1 MKPELQVALLGH
13 SPETDEWAAILS
25 GRGHRVARL
34 EGPHDLSTNAAELLL
49 VMVPSPG
56 DAGTALRDLA
66 EAPAPTALAL
76 LAGDPHPLTR
86 LVRAFL
92 QAKRDWEGAFDAV
105 VDPVAIVDGCGT
117 LRRANLGLA
126 RELGVSIRDLVGR
139 DLAELLG
146 AAQGEDPIG
155 PSLGDGVTRTAE
167 VRYASLPGLHLVTTH
182 PLDDDSGA
190 RGLVVIFKDV
200 SDQRE
205 QQERL
210 QQASRLADVGQLAAG
225 VAHEINTPLASIAL
239 RAEALL
245 RHVDDP
251 GLGAQPAFEKFP
263 RYLRAID
270 EEIFRCKKIIGAL
283 LDFSRS
289 RPPEVRSTDL
299 NALCENAADLLGHQM
314 RLKQVRLDLRLEP
327 GLARLQADEGQ
338 LRQVLVALL
347 MNALD
352 ASRASGTVRVE
363 TTREADGLRLV
374 VADDGEGISPEDL
387 DKVFTP
393 FFTTKPP
400 GRGTGLGL
408 AVCHGV
414 VTAHGGRIELESER
428 GRGTRVSVLL
438 PVSEEAS

>member
-1 MKPELQVALLGH
+1 MKPELEVALLGH
-13 SPETDEWAAILS
+13 PAETEAWAAIL
-25 GRGHRVARL
+25 GRRGHRVSRL
-34 EGPHDLSTNAAELLL
+34 EG
-49 VMVPSPG
+49 
-56 DAGTALRDLA
+56 A
-66 EAPAPTALAL
+66 EALAGRHADLVIAVVPPSEAAALTAGSAPEGPALAL
-76 LAGDPHPLTR
+76 LVGQAHPLTE
-86 LVRAFL
+86 LVRAIL
-92 QAKRDWEGAFDAV
+92 QAKRDWETAFDAL
-105 VDPVAIVDGCGT
+105 VDPVAIVNADGT
-117 LRRANLGLA
+117 VRRANLALA
-126 RELGVSIRDLVGR
+126 RELSVAIRDVVGR
-139 DLAELLG
+139 PLSELLG
-146 AAQGEDPIG
+146 AAQGDDPVAS
-155 PSLGDGVTRTAE
+155 SLADGAPRTTE
-167 VRYASLPGLHLVTTH
+167 MRYARLPGLHLVTTS
-182 PLDDDSGA
+182 PLEGEAAGSGGMVA
-190 RGLVVIFKDV
+190 TFKDV
-200 SDQRE
+200 SGQRE

-251 GLGAQPAFEKFP
+251 GLGSHQAFEKFP

-299 NALCENAADLLGHQM
+299 NAVCESATDLLGHQM
-314 RLKQVRLDLRLEP
+314 RLKQVRLDLRLQP

-347 MNALD
+347 INALD
-352 ASRASGTVRVE
+352 ASGASGTVRVE
-363 TTREADGLRLV
+363 TSREADGVRLV
-374 VADDGEGISPEDL
+374 VADEGAGISPENL

-414 VTAHGGRIELESER
+414 VTAHGGRIEIQSEV

-438 PVSEEAS
+438 PLPEEAS

>member
-1 MKPELQVALLGH
+1 MKPELEVALLGH
-13 SPETDEWAAILS
+13 PVDIEAWAAIL
-25 GRGHRVARL
+25 GRPGHRVSRL
-34 EGPHDLSTNAAELLL
+34 ATAEELAGRAAEL
-49 VMVPSPG
+49 VIAVVPP
-56 DAGTALRDLA
+56 DEAAALAGGR
-66 EAPAPTALAL
+66 APHDPALAL
-76 LAGDPHPLTR
+76 LVGEGHPLTAF
-86 LVRAFL
+86 VRAIH
-92 QAKRDWEGAFDAV
+92 QAKRDWETAFDAL
-105 VDPVAIVDGCGT
+105 VDPVAIVNADGT
-117 LRRANLGLA
+117 IRRANLALA
-126 RELGVSIRDLVGR
+126 RELTLSIRDVVGR
-139 DLAELLG
+139 RLADLLG
-146 AAQGEDPIG
+146 AAQGEDAVAL
-155 PSLGDGVTRTAE
+155 SLADGAPRTAE
-167 VRYASLPGLHLVTTH
+167 VRYALLPGLHLVTTS
-182 PLDDDSGA
+182 PLEGDAAGA
-190 RGLVVIFKDV
+190 GGVVATFKDV
-200 SDQRE
+200 SEQRE
-205 QQERL
+205 HQERL

-245 RHVDDP
+245 RQVDDP
-251 GLGAQPAFEKFP
+251 GLAAQPAFEKFP
-263 RYLRAID
+263 RYLRAVD

-327 GLARLQADEGQ
+327 DLPRLQADEGQ

-352 ASRASGTVRVE
+352 ASTASGAVRVE
-363 TTREADGLRLV
+363 TAREGDAVRLL
-374 VADDGEGISPEDL
+374 VADDGAGISPENL

-414 VTAHGGRIELESER
+414 VTAHGGKIELTSEV

-438 PVSEEAS
+438 PVPEAAP